1 MWRLLSNWWR
11 SCKTP
16 TTPCS
21 SRCSS
26 WRMALPARVYVPTYQ
41 HTRARLMQPQA
52 LRVSFLQV
60 AERQARNKAE
70 QADKELIAERNRAAQ
85 LQAEVNELS
94 AEVTLH
100 TATDGMACA
109 THPTRCGTHR
119 FEACARTGRRTCK
132 YRAAWDSCALH
143 VLMLGLPRPAL
154 LQVARPCQAGPSCV
168 PSCPPWVSGP
178 P

>member
-1 MWRLLSNWWR
+1 
-11 SCKTP
+11 
-16 TTPCS
+16 
-21 SRCSS
+21 
-26 WRMALPARVYVPTYQ
+26 
-41 HTRARLMQPQA
+41 MQPQA

-70 QADKELIAERNRAAQ
+70 QTDKELIAERNRAAQ

-109 THPTRCGTHR
+109 THTVRCGAHR

-132 YRAAWDSCALH
+132 CRAAWDSCALH
-143 VLMLGLPRPAL
+143 VPMLGLQRPAL